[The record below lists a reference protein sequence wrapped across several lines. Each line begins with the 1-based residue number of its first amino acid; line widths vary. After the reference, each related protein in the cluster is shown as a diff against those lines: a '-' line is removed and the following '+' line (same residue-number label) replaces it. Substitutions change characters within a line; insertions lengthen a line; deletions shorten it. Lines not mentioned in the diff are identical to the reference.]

1 MIQIYVVIFI
11 FRPIDKLESYKR
23 REISSTTHDP
33 FHLIAN
39 LLIKGVVVGMIGG
52 RSNNSQRKNNTSF
65 PEDVCKGFSG
75 YVSKSHI
82 ETKQTV
88 TKTVFQT

>member
-1 MIQIYVVIFI
+1 MSQIYVVIFI

-39 LLIKGVVVGMIGG
+39 LLIKGVVVGMIGVG
-52 RSNNSQRKNNTSF
+52 VIILKGKTHHFLRMFAKVF
-65 PEDVCKGFSG
+65 PGM
-75 YVSKSHI
+75 
-82 ETKQTV
+82 
-88 TKTVFQT
+88 

>member
-1 MIQIYVVIFI
+1 MSQIYVVIFI

-39 LLIKGVVVGMIGG
+39 LLIKGVVVGMIGVG
-52 RSNNSQRKNNTSF
+52 VIILKGKTTHHFLRMFAKVF
-65 PEDVCKGFSG
+65 PGM
-75 YVSKSHI
+75 
-82 ETKQTV
+82 
-88 TKTVFQT
+88 